1 MHLEGSPQS
10 GRARVVEA
18 SAQLIDD
25 GVGPAAFDDASEDA
39 SEAAGG
45 EIRREVLQGGDEVG
59 AQVAGR
65 FRVVRFV
72 ADPVDGFANEIQA
85 RGPVRVDGAP
95 GVTGLAGDLCVSH
108 LFPPIG
114 KKDLRRGRDDI
125 PPCTRNPRVCELG
138 SGLHGTQPRQ
148 KWTDVVLIDNMS
160 NTDSDVHPGGVC
172 ALALPTGSYATRAAF
187 AFRGGSLFDVRQF
200 AATAVLV
207 RHPSGDLLIDAGFG
221 RDFERHLAILPAFRR
236 SAHTLGVPVIDQLV
250 DAGYDITRLTRILL
264 THSHWDHV
272 SGIADL
278 DVPVL
283 ITEDEITYA
292 DHAKDDRV
300 FNEVS
305 RDRRLITYT
314 FDDGPFE
321 GFPVSHDHYGDGS
334 VVIVP
339 AAGHTSGSV
348 IVFVRTSNGARYALI
363 GDLAW
368 QLEGVQRNVD
378 RPWLMRRLAD
388 SDPGRVRED
397 LARISA
403 LANHYHVIPAHD
415 DRAFRTMPLLSAEA
429 LR

>member
-1 MHLEGSPQS
+1 
-10 GRARVVEA
+10 
-18 SAQLIDD
+18 
-25 GVGPAAFDDASEDA
+25 
-39 SEAAGG
+39 
-45 EIRREVLQGGDEVG
+45 
-59 AQVAGR
+59 
-65 FRVVRFV
+65 
-72 ADPVDGFANEIQA
+72 
-85 RGPVRVDGAP
+85 
-95 GVTGLAGDLCVSH
+95 
-108 LFPPIG
+108 
-114 KKDLRRGRDDI
+114 
-125 PPCTRNPRVCELG
+125 
-138 SGLHGTQPRQ
+138 
-148 KWTDVVLIDNMS
+148 MS
-160 NTDSDVHPGGVC
+160 NTDSTVQAIGVSV
-172 ALALPTGSYATRAAF
+172 LALPTGSYAARAAF
-187 AFRGGSLFDVRQF
+187 AFRGGSLFDRRQF

-221 RDFERHLAILPAFRR
+221 RDFEQHLEVLPSFRR
-236 SAHTLGVPVIDQLV
+236 SAHTVGVPVVDQFV
-250 DAGYDITRLTRILL
+250 DAGYDVARLTGILL

-283 ITEDEITYA
+283 ITQDEIAYA

-300 FNEVS
+300 FTEVS

-348 IVFVRTSNGARYALI
+348 IVFVLTSDTARYAFI

-388 SDPGRVRED
+388 SDPGRVRAD
-397 LARISA
+397 LARISG
-403 LANHYHVIPAHD
+403 LANRYHVIPAHD
-415 DRAFRTMPLLSAEA
+415 DRAFTAMPVLTAEA